1 MNVYKQILARPE
13 QPVALRT
20 PHQPW
25 PTKNEPSTAILR
37 TCHQIYDE
45 AYPILHS
52 ANAWVIYP
60 AREESEWLVDLGLQ
74 GLNALRKLTFK
85 ADYDTGDT
93 NLVSILVFSILPICQ
108 RLELTISSYTWH
120 FLLHYKTGQLAFVH
134 GFAKATMDELSN
146 EPNSCCEHSNLPGVW
161 TADLAA
167 QRDRTWKALLEHF
180 ISACPEDCKMHAGR
194 PASHTKSTIRLS
206 LFSSC
211 FDCEKGFHQSGR
223 AVVHSLPGRATHVLP
238 SFGLKAP
245 PSSPLVSPSLP
256 PQDLSRSSSPSRPV
270 PLLL

>member
-1 MNVYKQILARPE
+1 MNVYKHVLMRSG
-13 QPVALRT
+13 QPVAPRA
-20 PHQPW
+20 PW
-25 PTKNEPSTAILR
+25 PTNEPPTAILR
-37 TCHQIYDE
+37 TCRQIYDE

-60 AREESEWLVDLGLQ
+60 AQEEFSWLVRLDVK
-74 GLNALRKLTFK
+74 GLNALRRITFE
-85 ADYDTGDT
+85 ADYDTDGT
-93 NLVSILVFSILPICQ
+93 NLVHFKIFATLSICQ

-120 FLLHYKTGQLAFVH
+120 LLSHHKKRQLTFVH

-223 AVVHSLPGRATHVLP
+223 AVVDRLRGRRTHELP
-238 SFGLKAP
+238 SFDLKAP
-245 PSSPLVSPSLP
+245 PSSPINSNSLP
-256 PQDLSRSSSPSRPV
+256 AQDISRSSSPSRPV